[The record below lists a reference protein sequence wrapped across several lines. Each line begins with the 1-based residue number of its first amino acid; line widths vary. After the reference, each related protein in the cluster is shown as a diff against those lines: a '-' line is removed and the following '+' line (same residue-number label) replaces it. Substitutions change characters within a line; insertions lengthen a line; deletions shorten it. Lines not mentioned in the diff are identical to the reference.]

1 MACVSHGMTSCFS
14 LSLVCWGTSL
24 QFDSQSLS
32 CSLFPFPFYSSSL
45 SPKTF
50 DTLKTA
56 WLLLVQA
63 NNHILEL
70 SPLFHLFAACLF
82 VCFSV
87 FLFVT
92 NQGPLLCLASISES
106 RPVSTRQAPRPQT
119 PQYLHP
125 PKLLVHVCV
134 CSGGSQIARDYLS
147 YIPTMVAGALL
158 WVSVRLRFRE
168 EVGVK
173 SYFLPS

>member
-32 CSLFPFPFYSSSL
+32 CSLFPFPFYSSL

-70 SPLFHLFAACLF
+70 SPSFHLFAACLF
-82 VCFSV
+82 V
-87 FLFVT
+87 FLFFFLLPTRVRFCAW
-92 NQGPLLCLASISES
+92 PLYLRADRSAQDKHPVPRLLNTCTLQSSLCMCL
-106 RPVSTRQAPRPQT
+106 
-119 PQYLHP
+119 
-125 PKLLVHVCV
+125 

-147 YIPTMVAGALL
+147 YIPTMVVGALL
-158 WVSVRLRFRE
+158 WVSVRFRFRE